1 MVVTVGVVAEVLEGA
16 AEAVMVEVVVAVS
29 GEAAAVVEALEA
41 VMEAAAAVVSD
52 PAGTRFSP
60 TTRSMSPAFPS
71 TSQKMISHR

>member
-1 MVVTVGVVAEVLEGA
+1 MVVTVVVVAEVLEEA
-16 AEAVMVEVVVAVS
+16 AEAVTVEVVVAVL

-41 VMEAAAAVVSD
+41 VMVAAAVVSD

-60 TTRSMSPAFPS
+60 TTRSTSPAFPP

>member
-1 MVVTVGVVAEVLEGA
+1 MVTVVVVAEVLEEA
-16 AEAVMVEVVVAVS
+16 AEAVTVEVVVAVL

-41 VMEAAAAVVSD
+41 VMEAAVVSD

-60 TTRSMSPAFPS
+60 TTRSTSPAFPP